1 MRFVIFVIDGDVN
14 TAAPDEMAAIDNF
27 NQMLQDNGHFI
38 YAAGIARPAEAMVID
53 NRHDADQ
60 VSVGSLF
67 SDQQFYSGF
76 WLINASSMEE
86 ATSLAKAGSK
96 ACNRRVELRGFLG
109 Q

>member
-14 TAAPDEMAAIDNF
+14 TAASNEMAAIDNF

-38 YAAGIARPAEAMVID
+38 YAAGIAKPADAMVID
-53 NRHDADQ
+53 NRQDADQ
-60 VSVGSLF
+60 VSAGSLF
-67 SDQQFYSGF
+67 NDQQFYSGF
-76 WLINASSMEE
+76 WLINASSLDE
-86 ATSLAKAGSK
+86 ARDLAKAGSK

>member
-14 TAAPDEMAAIDNF
+14 TAASDEMAAIDAF

-38 YAAGIARPAEAMVID
+38 YAAGIAKPSDALLID

-60 VSVGSLF
+60 IATGSLF
-67 SDQQFYSGF
+67 SQPQFYSGF
-76 WLINASSMEE
+76 WLISADSMEQ
-86 ATSLAKAGSK
+86 ATKLAKAGSR

>member
-14 TAAPDEMAAIDNF
+14 TAGSNEMTAIDEF

-38 YAAGIARPAEAMVID
+38 YAAGIAKPADAMVID
-53 NRHDADQ
+53 NRQDADQ
-60 VSVGSLF
+60 VSAGSLF
-67 SDQQFYSGF
+67 NDQLFYSGF
-76 WLINASSMEE
+76 WLINASSLDE
-86 ATSLAKAGSK
+86 ARDLAKAGSK

>member
-14 TAAPDEMAAIDNF
+14 TAATNEMAAIDEF

-38 YAAGIARPAEAMVID
+38 YAAGIAQPTDAVVID
-53 NRHDADQ
+53 NRLDADL
-60 VSVGSLF
+60 VSTGSLF
-67 SDQQFYSGF
+67 SEREFYSGF

-86 ATSLAKAGSK
+86 AKSLAKAGSK

>member
-14 TAAPDEMAAIDNF
+14 TAATNEMAAIDQF

-38 YAAGIARPAEAMVID
+38 YAAGIAKPADAVLID
-53 NRHDADQ
+53 NRSDANLT
-60 VSVGSLF
+60 SAGSLF

-76 WLINASSMEE
+76 WLINAASHEE
-86 ATSLAKAGSK
+86 ATVLAKAGSK